1 LDATIESLS
10 QNTLAHSTVICLA
23 CEERDPTAISTFASL
38 EAKYEHYFRGFV
50 MSSHRIQ
57 PGEVAGKS
65 SNENVAVREIYKYT
79 QRESL
84 DPFRVMVTVCDADS
98 LFDTVFLEQL
108 EAEFWRMP
116 DGRRVLYDSPIN
128 TYRNLPECNL
138 IVRAFEVSRCQ
149 DNLFSGMGFRP
160 AQSNYS
166 LTLGFAHEID
176 YWDPTN
182 TSEDYHTTL
191 KAMAFSGNGRNVV
204 VRVWSLILNDSVCSF
219 KDRWVQAKRHMW
231 GIEEVAWVWSLF
243 PVLRLNHWLTMLAL
257 SAGQMLTGSVVPSS
271 LMYLFPPIQ
280 KVLFSLHRETQL
292 LLVALFAT
300 TQAYMWTKTI
310 IREVFLYRYILNR
323 RKHFMRPS
331 LGYWIMLVT
340 VYPVLNTIAWMA
352 YNVFASWAMVLR
364 AQKHHSVVYVTAP
377 KALNSSSEPSEKK
390 ERHFTRATV

>member
-1 LDATIESLS
+1 
-10 QNTLAHSTVICLA
+10 
-23 CEERDPTAISTFASL
+23 
-38 EAKYEHYFRGFV
+38 
-50 MSSHRIQ
+50 M
-57 PGEVAGKS
+57 
-65 SNENVAVREIYKYT
+65 
-79 QRESL
+79 
-84 DPFRVMVTVCDADS
+84 
-98 LFDTVFLEQL
+98 
-108 EAEFWRMP
+108 
-116 DGRRVLYDSPIN
+116 
-128 TYRNLPECNL
+128 
-138 IVRAFEVSRCQ
+138 
-149 DNLFSGMGFRP
+149 FSGMGFRP

-219 KDRWVQAKRHMW
+219 KDRWIQAKRHMW

-257 SAGQMLTGSVVPSS
+257 TAGQMLTGSVVPSS
-271 LMYLFPPIQ
+271 LMYFFPPIQ
-280 KVLFSLHRETQL
+280 KVLFSLHLETQL
-292 LLVALFAT
+292 LLAAIFAT

-310 IREVFLYRYILNR
+310 IREVFLYRYILNH

-331 LGYWIMLVT
+331 LGHWIMLMT
-340 VYPVLNTIAWMA
+340 IYPVLDTIAWMA
-352 YNVFASWAMVLR
+352 YNVFATWAMLFR

-390 ERHFTRATV
+390 ESKIARATV